1 MAERAQ
7 AWLIPLRIARRDLLD
22 LWRAKMLLFAFLLM
36 PILLMSM
43 FGYMFPPTPLAN
55 QFTQSV
61 PTAYPNLPVAIVL
74 TDSGQ
79 QAYDVATS
87 FIQISQSRSLFIVSE
102 APNFNS
108 ARDELVRGELS
119 GIVVF
124 PEGFS
129 DSLKGGQQALVQVTV
144 DQTNPQ
150 IASVVSGEISTVFSM
165 ISSDM
170 AMQNVEKMMRNNASV
185 NPEFVLEPI
194 STNGEPLIAVNSS
207 SFQFLAP
214 GFMALT
220 VVFGALSGVG
230 FAISREREQGT
241 MDGLLVAPIPSTS
254 VIAGKIISQTVRGM
268 IQGFLILGLA
278 MAVFGV
284 RIYGNPIIMVVVML
298 LGVASFVGV
307 GIILTSIA
315 PEQETAQMLVILL
328 QFPMMFLSG
337 IIFPISQLP
346 GWMQWVGKAMP
357 LYYAADALRK
367 VMILNVGFD
376 VIGGDLAIL
385 VVYSIFTMFAAVP
398 VFKRAMTR

>member
-1 MAERAQ
+1 
-7 AWLIPLRIARRDLLD
+7 
-22 LWRAKMLLFAFLLM
+22 MLLFAFLLM

-43 FGYMFPPTPLAN
+43 FGYMFPPTPKAN

-61 PTAYPNLPVAIVL
+61 PTAYPNIPVSLVIS
-74 TDSGQ
+74 DSGQ

-87 FIQISQSRSLFIVSE
+87 FIQLSESRSLFLVSE

-108 ARDELVRGELS
+108 ARDELVRGQIS
-119 GIVVF
+119 GIIVF

-144 DQTNPQ
+144 DETNPQ
-150 IASVVSGEISTVFSM
+150 IAAVVSAEISTVFNM
-165 ISSDM
+165 ISGNM
-170 AMQNVEKMMRNNASV
+170 AMQNVQKMMHNSGDV
-185 NPEFVLEPI
+185 NPEFMLEPI
-194 STNGEPLIAVNSS
+194 STNGEPLIHGNSS

-241 MDGLLVAPIPSTS
+241 MDGLLVSPIPPTA
-254 VIAGKIISQTVRGM
+254 VIAGKILSQTVRGM

-284 RIYGNPIIMVVVML
+284 RIYGSPVVMVFVML

-346 GWMQWVGKAMP
+346 VWMQWIGRAMP

-367 VMILNVGFD
+367 VIILNAGFN
-376 VIGGDLAIL
+376 VIGSDLVIL
-385 VVYSIFTMFAAVP
+385 VVYAIVTMFAAVP
-398 VFKRAMTR
+398 VFRRAMTR

>member
-1 MAERAQ
+1 MSNASHD
-7 AWLIPLRIARRDLLD
+7 WKVPLRIARRDLLD

-43 FGYMFPPTPLAN
+43 FGYMFPPTPKGN
-55 QFTQSV
+55 QFTQSI
-61 PTAYPNLPVAIVL
+61 PTAYPNLPIALVL
-74 TDSGQ
+74 NDPGQ

-87 FIQISQSRSLFIVSE
+87 FIQISQSRGLFLVSE
-102 APNFNS
+102 APSFSS
-108 ARDELVRGELS
+108 ARDELVRGQLS

-124 PEGFS
+124 PDGFS

-144 DQTNPQ
+144 DETNPQ

-165 ISSDM
+165 ISGNM
-170 AMQNVEKMMRNNASV
+170 AAQNLQKMMHSNA
-185 NPEFVLEPI
+185 NTEFDLEPI
-194 STNGEPLIAVNSS
+194 STNGEPLIQGNSS

-241 MDGLLVAPIPSTS
+241 MDGLLVAPIPATS
-254 VIAGKIISQTVRGM
+254 VIAGKVLSQTVRGM
-268 IQGFLILGLA
+268 IQGFLILALA
-278 MAVFGV
+278 MALFGV
-284 RIYGNPIIMVVVML
+284 RIYGSPVIMVLVML
-298 LGVASFVGV
+298 MGVASFVGV

-367 VMILNVGFD
+367 VMILNAGLD
-376 VIGGDLAIL
+376 VIGADLIIL
-385 VVYSIFTMFAAVP
+385 VAYSIFTMLAAVP

>member
-1 MAERAQ
+1 
-7 AWLIPLRIARRDLLD
+7 
-22 LWRAKMLLFAFLLM
+22 M

-43 FGYMFPPTPLAN
+43 FGYMFPPTSKGN

-61 PTAYPNLPVAIVL
+61 PTAYPNIPVALVMN
-74 TDSGQ
+74 DPGKE
-79 QAYDVATS
+79 AYDVATS
-87 FIQISQSRSLFIVSE
+87 FIQISQSRSLFQVSE

-108 ARDELVRGELS
+108 AREELIRGEIS

-124 PEGFS
+124 PEGFC
-129 DSLKGGQQALVQVTV
+129 DSLSGGEQAVVQVTV
-144 DQTNPQ
+144 DETNPQ
-150 IASVVSGEISTVFSM
+150 IAAVVSGEISTVFSM
-165 ISSDM
+165 ISSNM
-170 AMQNVEKMMRNNASV
+170 AMQNVQRMMPNDA

-194 STNGEPLIAVNSS
+194 STSGQPLIQGNSS

-241 MDGLLVAPIPSTS
+241 MDGLLVAPIPATS
-254 VIAGKIISQTVRGM
+254 VIAGKILSQTVRGM

-278 MAVFGV
+278 MMLFGV
-284 RIYGNPIIMVVVML
+284 RIYGNPAIMIVVML

-346 GWMQWVGKAMP
+346 GWMQWIGRAMP
-357 LYYAADALRK
+357 LYYAADALRR
-367 VMILNVGFD
+367 VMILNAGLD
-376 VIGGDLAIL
+376 VIGADLLIL
-385 VVYSIFTMFAAVP
+385 IAYSIFTMLAAVP
-398 VFKRAMTR
+398 VFQRAMTR

>member
-1 MAERAQ
+1 
-7 AWLIPLRIARRDLLD
+7 
-22 LWRAKMLLFAFLLM
+22 MLLFAFLLM

-43 FGYMFPPTPLAN
+43 FGYMFPPTPKAN

-61 PTAYPNLPVAIVL
+61 PTAYPNLPVALVIL
-74 TDSGQ
+74 DPSQ

-87 FIQISQSRSLFIVSE
+87 FIQISESRGLFLVSE
-102 APNFNS
+102 APNFNA
-108 ARDELVRGELS
+108 ARDELVRGQLS

-124 PEGFS
+124 PEGFG

-144 DQTNPQ
+144 DETNPQ
-150 IASVVSGEISTVFSM
+150 IAAVVSAEVSTVFNM
-165 ISSDM
+165 ISGNM
-170 AMQNVEKMMRNNASV
+170 AMQNVQKMMPNGAGV
-185 NPEFVLEPI
+185 NPEFMLEPI
-194 STNGEPLIAVNSS
+194 STNGEPLIHGNSS

-241 MDGLLVAPIPSTS
+241 MDGLLVSPIPATA
-254 VIAGKIISQTVRGM
+254 VIAGKILSQTVRGM

-284 RIYGNPIIMVVVML
+284 RIYGSPVVMVLVML

-346 GWMQWVGKAMP
+346 EWMQWIGRAMP

-367 VMILNVGFD
+367 VIILNAGFN
-376 VIGGDLAIL
+376 VIGGDLVIL
-385 VVYSIFTMFAAVP
+385 IAYAIFTMFAAVP
-398 VFKRAMTR
+398 VFRRAMTR

>member
-1 MAERAQ
+1 
-7 AWLIPLRIARRDLLD
+7 
-22 LWRAKMLLFAFLLM
+22 MLLFAFLLM

-43 FGYMFPPTPLAN
+43 FGYMFPPTPKAN

-74 TDSGQ
+74 SDSGQ

-102 APNFNS
+102 APSFNS
-108 ARDELVRGELS
+108 ARDQLVRGELS
-119 GIVVF
+119 GIIVF

-144 DQTNPQ
+144 DETNPQ
-150 IASVVSGEISTVFSM
+150 IAAVVSGEISTVFSM
-165 ISSDM
+165 ISSNM
-170 AMQNVEKMMRNNASV
+170 AMQNMQKMMQSNTNV
-185 NPEFVLEPI
+185 NPEFILEPI
-194 STNGEPLIAVNSS
+194 STNGEPLIHGNSS

-241 MDGLLVAPIPSTS
+241 MDGLLVSPIPATA
-254 VIAGKIISQTVRGM
+254 VIAGKILSQTVRGM

-284 RIYGNPIIMVVVML
+284 RIYGSPIIMVAVML
-298 LGVASFVGV
+298 MGVASFVGV

-346 GWMQWVGKAMP
+346 GWMQWIGKAMP

-367 VMILNVGFD
+367 VMILNAGFN
-376 VIGGDLAIL
+376 VIGADLIIL
-385 VVYSIFTMFAAVP
+385 VAYSILTMLAAVP

>member
-1 MAERAQ
+1 MSDRVQ

-43 FGYMFPPTPLAN
+43 FGYMFPPTPQAN

-87 FIQISQSRSLFIVSE
+87 FIQISESRSLFIVSE
-102 APNFNS
+102 APNFNA

-150 IASVVSGEISTVFSM
+150 IASVVSGEITTVFSM

-170 AMQNVEKMMRNNASV
+170 AMQNVEQMMHNSATV

-194 STNGEPLIAVNSS
+194 STNGEPLIAGNSS

-241 MDGLLVAPIPSTS
+241 MDGLLVSPIPATS
-254 VIAGKIISQTVRGM
+254 VIAGKILSQTVRGM

-346 GWMQWVGKAMP
+346 VWMQAIGKAMP

-367 VMILNVGFD
+367 VIILNVGFD
-376 VIGGDLAIL
+376 VIAGDLVIL
-385 VVYSIFTMFAAVP
+385 VVYSIFTMLAAVP

>member
-1 MAERAQ
+1 MSNESQ
-7 AWLIPLRIARRDLLD
+7 IWMVPFRIARRDLLD
-22 LWRAKMLLFAFLLM
+22 LWRAKMLFFAFLLM
-36 PILLMSM
+36 PILLMLM
-43 FGYMFPPTPLAN
+43 FGYMFPPTPQAN
-55 QFTQSV
+55 QFTQSI
-61 PTAYPNLPVAIVL
+61 PTAYPNLPVALVIS
-74 TDSGQ
+74 DPGQ

-87 FIQISQSRSLFIVSE
+87 FIQISESRSLFQVSE

-108 ARDELVRGELS
+108 ARDELVRGQIS

-124 PEGFS
+124 PDGFS

-150 IASVVSGEISTVFSM
+150 IAAVVSGEISTVFSM
-165 ISSDM
+165 ISGNM
-170 AMQNVEKMMRNNASV
+170 AIQNLQKMMHNNNV
-185 NPEFVLEPI
+185 NSEFVLEPI
-194 STNGEPLIAVNSS
+194 STNGEPLIQGNSS

-241 MDGLLVAPIPSTS
+241 MDGLLVSPIPSTA
-254 VIAGKIISQTVRGM
+254 VVAGKILSQTVRGM

-278 MAVFGV
+278 MVLFGV
-284 RIYGNPIIMVVVML
+284 RIYGSPIIMVLVML
-298 LGVASFVGV
+298 MGVASFVGV

-367 VMILNVGFD
+367 VIILNAGFD
-376 VIGGDLAIL
+376 VIGGDLVIL
-385 VVYSIFTMFAAVP
+385 IAYSILTMFAAVP

>member
-1 MAERAQ
+1 MSDRVQ

-43 FGYMFPPTPLAN
+43 FGYMFPPTPQAN

-87 FIQISQSRSLFIVSE
+87 FIQISESRSLFIVSE
-102 APNFNS
+102 APNFNA

-150 IASVVSGEISTVFSM
+150 IASVVSGEITTVFSM

-170 AMQNVEKMMRNNASV
+170 AMQNVEQMMHNSATV

-194 STNGEPLIAVNSS
+194 STNGEPLIAGNSS

-241 MDGLLVAPIPSTS
+241 MDGLLVSPIPATS
-254 VIAGKIISQTVRGM
+254 VIAGKILSQTVRGM

-346 GWMQWVGKAMP
+346 IWMQAIGKAMP

-367 VMILNVGFD
+367 VIILNVGFD
-376 VIGGDLAIL
+376 VIAGDLVIL
-385 VVYSIFTMFAAVP
+385 VVYSIFTMLAAVP

>member
-1 MAERAQ
+1 
-7 AWLIPLRIARRDLLD
+7 
-22 LWRAKMLLFAFLLM
+22 MLLFAFLLM

-43 FGYMFPPTPLAN
+43 FGYMFPPTPKAN

-61 PTAYPNLPVAIVL
+61 PTAYPNLPVALVIS
-74 TDSGQ
+74 DPGQ

-87 FIQISQSRSLFIVSE
+87 FIQISESRSLFLVSE
-102 APNFNS
+102 APSFNS

-124 PEGFS
+124 PDGFS
-129 DSLKGGQQALVQVTV
+129 DSLEGGQQASVQVTV
-144 DQTNPQ
+144 DETNPQ
-150 IASVVSGEISTVFSM
+150 IAAVVSGEISTVFSM

-170 AMQNVEKMMRNNASV
+170 AMQNVQKMMPNNANV

-194 STNGEPLIAVNSS
+194 STNGEPLIHGNSS

-241 MDGLLVAPIPSTS
+241 MDGLLVSPIPATA
-254 VIAGKIISQTVRGM
+254 VIAGKILSQTVRGM
-268 IQGFLILGLA
+268 IQGFLILALA
-278 MAVFGV
+278 MVVFGV
-284 RIYGNPIIMVVVML
+284 RIYGSPIVMVFVML

-346 GWMQWVGKAMP
+346 GWMQWIGRAMP

-367 VMILNVGFD
+367 VMILNAGFD
-376 VIGGDLAIL
+376 VIGGDLVIL
-385 VVYSIFTMFAAVP
+385 VAYSIFTMFAAVP
-398 VFKRAMTR
+398 VFRRAMTR

>member
-1 MAERAQ
+1 MSDRVQ

-43 FGYMFPPTPLAN
+43 FGYMFPPTPQAN

-108 ARDELVRGELS
+108 ARNELVRGQLS

-129 DSLKGGQQALVQVTV
+129 DSLNGGQQAVVQVTV
-144 DQTNPQ
+144 DETNPQ
-150 IASVVSGEISTVFSM
+150 IASVVSGEITTVFSM
-165 ISSDM
+165 ISGDM
-170 AMQNVEKMMRNNASV
+170 AMQNVEKMMHNSATV

-194 STNGEPLIAVNSS
+194 STNGEPLIAGNSS

-241 MDGLLVAPIPSTS
+241 MDGLLVSPIPPTS

-284 RIYGNPIIMVVVML
+284 RIYGNPIIMIAVML

-346 GWMQWVGKAMP
+346 VWMQAIGKAMP

-367 VMILNVGFD
+367 VIILNVGFD
-376 VIGGDLAIL
+376 VIAGDLIIL
-385 VVYSIFTMFAAVP
+385 VVYSIFTMLAAVP

>member
-1 MAERAQ
+1 MSNESET
-7 AWLIPLRIARRDLLD
+7 WMIPFRIARRDLLD

-43 FGYMFPPTPLAN
+43 FGYMFPPTPKAN

-61 PTAYPNLPVAIVL
+61 PTAYPNLPVALVL
-74 TDSGQ
+74 SDPGQ

-87 FIQISQSRSLFIVSE
+87 FIQISESRSLFIVSE

-124 PEGFS
+124 PDGFS
-129 DSLKGGQQALVQVTV
+129 DSLKGGQQALVEVTV
-144 DQTNPQ
+144 DETNPQ

-165 ISSDM
+165 ISSNM
-170 AMQNVEKMMRNNASV
+170 AMQNLQKMMHNANV
-185 NPEFVLEPI
+185 NPEFMLEPV
-194 STNGEPLIAVNSS
+194 STNGEPLINGNSS

-241 MDGLLVAPIPSTS
+241 MDGLLVSPIPATS
-254 VIAGKIISQTVRGM
+254 VIAGKILSQTVRGM
-268 IQGFLILGLA
+268 IQGFLILALA
-278 MAVFGV
+278 MIVFGV
-284 RIYGNPIIMVVVML
+284 RIYGSPIIMVFVML

-346 GWMQWVGKAMP
+346 VWMQWIGRAMP

-367 VMILNVGFD
+367 VMILNVGLD
-376 VIGGDLAIL
+376 VIGADLVIL
-385 VVYSIFTMFAAVP
+385 VAYSILTMLAAVP

>member
-1 MAERAQ
+1 
-7 AWLIPLRIARRDLLD
+7 
-22 LWRAKMLLFAFLLM
+22 
-36 PILLMSM
+36 MSM
-43 FGYMFPPTPLAN
+43 FGYMFPPVPKAN

-61 PTAYPNLPVAIVL
+61 PTAYPNLPIALVMS
-74 TDSGQ
+74 DSGQ
-79 QAYDVATS
+79 EAIDVATS
-87 FIQISQSRSLFIVSE
+87 FIQISESRSLFVVSE

-108 ARDELVRGELS
+108 ARDELIRGELS

-129 DSLKGGQQALVQVTV
+129 DSLRGGQQALVQVTV
-144 DQTNPQ
+144 DETNPQ
-150 IASVVSGEISTVFSM
+150 IAAVASGEISTVFSM
-165 ISSDM
+165 ISSNM
-170 AMQNVEKMMRNNASV
+170 AMQNLQKMMHNNADV

-194 STNGEPLIAVNSS
+194 STNGEPLINGNSS

-241 MDGLLVAPIPSTS
+241 MDGLLVSPIPATS
-254 VIAGKIISQTVRGM
+254 VIAGKILSQTVRGM
-268 IQGFLILGLA
+268 IQGFLILALA
-278 MAVFGV
+278 MVVFGV
-284 RIYGNPIIMVVVML
+284 RIYGSPIIMVFVML

-346 GWMQWVGKAMP
+346 GWMQWIGRAMP

-367 VMILNVGFD
+367 VMILNAGLNM
-376 VIGGDLAIL
+376 IGSDLVIL
-385 VVYSIFTMFAAVP
+385 VAYSIFTMFAAVP

>member
-1 MAERAQ
+1 
-7 AWLIPLRIARRDLLD
+7 
-22 LWRAKMLLFAFLLM
+22 MLLFAFLLM

-43 FGYMFPPTPLAN
+43 FGYMFPPTPKAN

-61 PTAYPNLPVAIVL
+61 PTAYPNLPISIVL
-74 TDSGQ
+74 SDSGQ

-87 FIQISQSRSLFIVSE
+87 FIQISESRSLFIVSE
-102 APNFNS
+102 APSFNS
-108 ARDELVRGELS
+108 ARDQLIRGELS
-119 GIVVF
+119 GIIVF

-144 DQTNPQ
+144 DETNPQ
-150 IASVVSGEISTVFSM
+150 IAAVVSGEISTVFSM
-165 ISSDM
+165 ISGNM
-170 AMQNVEKMMRNNASV
+170 AMQNVQKMMHSSTNV

-194 STNGEPLIAVNSS
+194 STNGEPLIRGNSS

-241 MDGLLVAPIPSTS
+241 MDGLLVSPIPATA
-254 VIAGKIISQTVRGM
+254 VIAGKILSQTVRGM

-284 RIYGNPIIMVVVML
+284 RIYGSPIIMVAVML
-298 LGVASFVGV
+298 MGVASFVGV

-346 GWMQWVGKAMP
+346 SWMQWIGKAMP

-367 VMILNVGFD
+367 VMILNAGFN
-376 VIGGDLAIL
+376 VIWSDLIIL
-385 VVYSIFTMFAAVP
+385 VSYSILTMLAAVP

>member
-1 MAERAQ
+1 MSDNSHDWRV
-7 AWLIPLRIARRDLLD
+7 PFRIARRDLLD

-43 FGYMFPPTPLAN
+43 FGYMFPPTPKGN
-55 QFTQSV
+55 QFVQSI
-61 PTAYPNLPVAIVL
+61 PTAYPNLPIALVL
-74 TDSGQ
+74 DDPGQ
-79 QAYDVATS
+79 QAYDVATA
-87 FIQISQSRSLFIVSE
+87 FIQISQSHSLFLVSE
-102 APNFNS
+102 APSFNS
-108 ARDELVRGELS
+108 ARDELVRGQLS

-144 DQTNPQ
+144 DETNPQ

-165 ISSDM
+165 ISGNM
-170 AMQNVEKMMRNNASV
+170 AMQNLQKMMPSNT
-185 NPEFVLEPI
+185 NPEFILEPI
-194 STNGEPLIAVNSS
+194 STNGEPLIQGNSS

-241 MDGLLVAPIPSTS
+241 MDGLLVSPIPATS
-254 VIAGKIISQTVRGM
+254 VIAGKVLSQTVRGM
-268 IQGFLILGLA
+268 IQGFLILALA
-278 MAVFGV
+278 MALFGV
-284 RIYGNPIIMVVVML
+284 RIYGSPVIMVLVML
-298 LGVASFVGV
+298 MGVASFVGV

-367 VMILNVGFD
+367 VMILNAGLD
-376 VIGGDLAIL
+376 VIGIDLIIL
-385 VVYSIFTMFAAVP
+385 VAYSILTMLAAVP

>member
-1 MAERAQ
+1 MSDNSHDWRV
-7 AWLIPLRIARRDLLD
+7 PFRIARRDLLD
-22 LWRAKMLLFAFLLM
+22 LWRAMMLLFAFLLM

-43 FGYMFPPTPLAN
+43 FGYMFPPTPKGN
-55 QFTQSV
+55 QFVQSI
-61 PTAYPNLPVAIVL
+61 PTAYPNLPIALVL
-74 TDSGQ
+74 DDPGQ
-79 QAYDVATS
+79 QAYDVATA
-87 FIQISQSRSLFIVSE
+87 FIQISQSHSLFLVSE
-102 APNFNS
+102 APSFNS
-108 ARDELVRGELS
+108 ARDELVRGQLS

-144 DQTNPQ
+144 DETNPQ

-165 ISSDM
+165 ISGNM
-170 AMQNVEKMMRNNASV
+170 AMQNLQKMMPSNT
-185 NPEFVLEPI
+185 NPEFILEPI
-194 STNGEPLIAVNSS
+194 STNGEPLIQGNSS

-241 MDGLLVAPIPSTS
+241 MDGLLVSPIPATS
-254 VIAGKIISQTVRGM
+254 VIAGKVLSQTVRGM
-268 IQGFLILGLA
+268 IQGFLILALA
-278 MAVFGV
+278 MALFGV
-284 RIYGNPIIMVVVML
+284 RIYGSPVIMVLVML
-298 LGVASFVGV
+298 MGVASFVGV

-367 VMILNVGFD
+367 VMILNAGLD
-376 VIGGDLAIL
+376 VIGIDLIIL
-385 VVYSIFTMFAAVP
+385 VAYSILTMLAAVP

>member
-1 MAERAQ
+1 
-7 AWLIPLRIARRDLLD
+7 
-22 LWRAKMLLFAFLLM
+22 MLFFAFLLM
-36 PILLMSM
+36 PILLMLM
-43 FGYMFPPTPLAN
+43 FGYMFPPTPQAN
-55 QFTQSV
+55 QFTQSI
-61 PTAYPNLPVAIVL
+61 PTAYPNLPVALVIS
-74 TDSGQ
+74 DPGQ

-87 FIQISQSRSLFIVSE
+87 FIQISESRSLFQVSE

-108 ARDELVRGELS
+108 ARDELVRGQIS

-124 PEGFS
+124 PDGFS

-144 DQTNPQ
+144 DETNPQ
-150 IASVVSGEISTVFSM
+150 IAAVVSGEISTVFSM
-165 ISSDM
+165 ISGNM
-170 AMQNVEKMMRNNASV
+170 AMQNLQKMMHNNNV
-185 NPEFVLEPI
+185 NSEFVLEPI
-194 STNGEPLIAVNSS
+194 STNGEPLIQGNSS

-241 MDGLLVAPIPSTS
+241 MDGLLVSPIPSTA
-254 VIAGKIISQTVRGM
+254 VVAGKILSQTVRGM

-278 MAVFGV
+278 MVLFGV
-284 RIYGNPIIMVVVML
+284 RIYGSPIIMVLVML
-298 LGVASFVGV
+298 MGVASFVGV

-367 VMILNVGFD
+367 VIILNAGFD
-376 VIGGDLAIL
+376 VIGGDLVIL
-385 VVYSIFTMFAAVP
+385 IAYSILTMFAAVP

>member
-1 MAERAQ
+1 
-7 AWLIPLRIARRDLLD
+7 
-22 LWRAKMLLFAFLLM
+22 MLLFAFLLM

-43 FGYMFPPTPLAN
+43 FGYMFPPTPKAN

-74 TDSGQ
+74 SDSGQ

-87 FIQISQSRSLFIVSE
+87 FIQISESRSLFIVSE
-102 APNFNS
+102 APSFNS
-108 ARDELVRGELS
+108 ARDQLVRGELS
-119 GIVVF
+119 GIIVF

-144 DQTNPQ
+144 DETNPQ
-150 IASVVSGEISTVFSM
+150 IAAVVSGEISTVFSM
-165 ISSDM
+165 ISGNM
-170 AMQNVEKMMRNNASV
+170 AMQNMQKMMHSDTNV
-185 NPEFVLEPI
+185 NPEFLLEPI
-194 STNGEPLIAVNSS
+194 STNGEPLIRGNSS

-241 MDGLLVAPIPSTS
+241 MDGLLVSPIPATA
-254 VIAGKIISQTVRGM
+254 VIAGKILSQTVRGM

-284 RIYGNPIIMVVVML
+284 RIYGSPIVMVAVML
-298 LGVASFVGV
+298 MGVASFVGV

-346 GWMQWVGKAMP
+346 GWMQWIGKAMP

-367 VMILNVGFD
+367 VMILNAGFN
-376 VIGGDLAIL
+376 VIGGDLIIL
-385 VVYSIFTMFAAVP
+385 VAYSILTMLAAVP

>member
-1 MAERAQ
+1 MSNESES
-7 AWLIPLRIARRDLLD
+7 WMIPFRIARRDLLD

-43 FGYMFPPTPLAN
+43 FGYMFPPTPKAN

-61 PTAYPNLPVAIVL
+61 PTAYPNLPVALVISDPGL
-74 TDSGQ
+74 E
-79 QAYDVATS
+79 AYDVATS
-87 FIQISQSRSLFIVSE
+87 FIQISESRSLFVVSE

-124 PEGFS
+124 PDGFC
-129 DSLKGGQQALVQVTV
+129 DSLRGGQQALVQVTV
-144 DQTNPQ
+144 DETNPQ

-165 ISSDM
+165 ISESM
-170 AMQNVEKMMRNNASV
+170 ATQNLQKMMRNTV

-194 STNGEPLIAVNSS
+194 STNGEPLIHGNSS

-241 MDGLLVAPIPSTS
+241 MDGLLVSPIPATS
-254 VIAGKIISQTVRGM
+254 VIAGKVLSQTVRGM
-268 IQGFLILGLA
+268 IQGFLILALA
-278 MAVFGV
+278 MFVFGV
-284 RIYGNPIIMVVVML
+284 RVYGSPIIMVFVML
-298 LGVASFVGV
+298 MGVASFVGV

-346 GWMQWVGKAMP
+346 VWMQWIGRAMP
-357 LYYAADALRK
+357 LYYAAEALRR
-367 VMILNVGFD
+367 VMILNAGLN
-376 VIGGDLAIL
+376 VIWSDLVIL
-385 VVYSIFTMFAAVP
+385 VAYSIFTMLAAVP